1 MSHTQPSPTAGV
13 GHHPMAAAHPAAH
26 PQVNGHMPA
35 IPAQAQKGVP
45 MTTAQ
50 KIATL
55 NEQVWLSI
63 GKNVALK
70 LTKMNTNRSD

>member
-1 MSHTQPSPTAGV
+1 
-13 GHHPMAAAHPAAH
+13 MAAAHPAAH
-26 PQVNGHMPA
+26 PQVNGLIPA
-35 IPAQAQKGVP
+35 MPAQAQKGVP

-63 GKNVALK
+63 GKDASPNVYE
-70 LTKMNTNRSD
+70 NEY

>member
-1 MSHTQPSPTAGV
+1 MSHTQPSPTAAV
-13 GHHPMAAAHPAAH
+13 GPHHMAAAHPAAH
-26 PQVNGHMPA
+26 PQVNGHIPA
-35 IPAQAQKGVP
+35 MPAQAQKGVP

-63 GKNVALK
+63 GKDASPNVYE
-70 LTKMNTNRSD
+70 DEY